1 MKRLKEIFQ
10 ALLGVV
16 AMILTALI
24 ALGRLTW
31 QGVLT

>member
-24 ALGRLTW
+24 ALGRLT
-31 QGVLT
+31 